1 MERVRL
7 AGVNGPGGR
16 GSGYAVG
23 GRLVLTSA
31 HVTGPA
37 GTGVKVFHPAGTGTA
52 TGTVLWAGT
61 AGGRDDAALVFV
73 DDSPHWQPPTAPV
86 QWGRPDTTRPGTP
99 CETWGVPDE
108 AQREGH
114 PTEAAHL
121 HGEVNP
127 GSGFVGN
134 QYVMDLRTPGAGW
147 PGEGT
152 SPWGGLSGAA
162 VFCDRYLTGVVA
174 ADRANSA
181 HGRLNV
187 VPSYVLH
194 HDPAFRT
201 ALTEHGGGPAIGLEA
216 VEFQDIADPTANP
229 TNRRAPVTPAALLEA
244 GRQIVPFHG
253 REDLLAALEAWCQLD
268 GFGAWLL
275 HGPAGQGKTRL
286 AHHLG
291 RRLAGRGWTVL
302 WPRAGARP
310 EQLLELRR
318 AAKPLLVVLDYAETR
333 PDQIGALVDAAAEH
347 PGTSPFKLLL
357 LARTAGD
364 WWQQARDAS
373 RQAEDHL
380 TSAHTHRLTALEDN
394 PDRRASHYRDAA
406 HALAA
411 VLPFVEGLAGHDWAA
426 GATSLK
432 PPRRLGLDD
441 AYGNALT
448 LHMAA
453 LADLL
458 DTAHTELADRTGG
471 EEARDVEDRLLAHEA
486 RYWRDAATAHG
497 LTPGLSRNTLEAAL
511 AAAHLT
517 GATDREH
524 ADLLWQRLPALADQS
539 RDRRDRITAW
549 LTALYPTTTP
559 GSPWGALQPDRL
571 AERHIG
577 RVLEAEPRLADQLL
591 DGADDSQTG
600 QLLTVY
606 SRAAAHPAFQ
616 GRLDTPLTGLCLRHH
631 EALTV
636 HIIATATRTGHP
648 APLTTALDTL
658 TTDPTTPLNALHTL
672 YDQLPHTS
680 QRLATI
686 ATRVATTITR
696 HYRALAEANPD
707 AYLPDLAKSLANL
720 SVRLGAMG
728 RRAESLAAGE
738 EAVGYYRALAEA
750 NPDAYLPDLAGT
762 LNGLSVWL
770 GDMGRQAEGLAA
782 VEESVAIR
790 RSLAEAD
797 PNTHLPGLATALN
810 NLSNRLGAM
819 GRQAEGLAAIEEAVA
834 ICRALAEANPD
845 AHLPDL
851 ASTLGTLSN
860 RLGAAS
866 QRTKGLA
873 AGEEAV
879 GHFRT
884 LAKANPD
891 AHLPDLASTLNNLSV
906 WLGDMGRQAEGL
918 AAGEEA
924 VGHFRALAEANPDA
938 YLPDLASTLG
948 TLSNRLGAVGRWAEG
963 LAAIEEAVAIRRAL
977 AEANP
982 DAHLPDLAITLGTL
996 SNRLGEASQRT
1007 KGLTTV
1013 RRAVGHFRT
1022 MAETN
1027 PDTHRPNLIAAL
1039 NGLSV
1044 RLVDKGRQAEGLAAI
1059 EEAVDHYRTL
1069 AEANPDAYLPDLAT
1083 TLNNLSVQLG
1093 TVRRRAE
1100 SLASVEEA
1108 VAIRRALAE
1117 ANPDAHLPGLAKSLT
1132 NLSLRLGAVGRRAEG
1147 LAAAEEAVGYYQTLV
1162 KANPDAY
1169 RPNLIAALTSLY
1181 VRLRAL
1187 GRRAEGLA
1195 AIEEA
1200 VDHYRTLVKANP
1212 DAHPPNLGMALI
1224 DLGDWLDP
1232 RGRQA
1237 ESLITVGKAVGHYRA
1252 LAEANA
1258 TFFGPAL
1265 QWSRTVADWLK
1276 RPDP

>member
-707 AYLPDLAKSLANL
+707 AHLH
-720 SVRLGAMG
+720 
-728 RRAESLAAGE
+728 
-738 EAVGYYRALAEA
+738 ALAS
-750 NPDAYLPDLAGT
+750 T
-762 LNGLSVWL
+762 LNGLSVW
-770 GDMGRQAEGLAA
+770 
-782 VEESVAIR
+782 
-790 RSLAEAD
+790 
-797 PNTHLPGLATALN
+797 
-810 NLSNRLGAM
+810 LGAM
-819 GRQAEGLAAIEEAVA
+819 GRQAEGLAAIEEAVGHF
-834 ICRALAEANPD
+834 RTLAKANPD

-851 ASTLGTLSN
+851 ASTLSTLSN
-860 RLGAAS
+860 RLGDMGRQAE
-866 QRTKGLA
+866 GLA